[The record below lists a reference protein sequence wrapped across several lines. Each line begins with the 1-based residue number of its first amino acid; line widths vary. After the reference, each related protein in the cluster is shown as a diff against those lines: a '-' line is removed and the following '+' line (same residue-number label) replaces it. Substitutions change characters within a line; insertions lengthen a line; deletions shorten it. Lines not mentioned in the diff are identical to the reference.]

1 MNNDK
6 AMTATSLRMP
16 DGLLR
21 QLTKAAH
28 KMEMSRTMYIT
39 TALQAAV
46 AHDLPSAEY
55 RQAWDM
61 LKAFYDQLS
70 PDVDSNGNPDRD
82 MLLATALET
91 VLPVLGASR

>member
-1 MNNDK
+1 
-6 AMTATSLRMP
+6 
-16 DGLLR
+16 
-21 QLTKAAH
+21 
-28 KMEMSRTMYIT
+28 
-39 TALQAAV
+39 
-46 AHDLPSAEY
+46 
-55 RQAWDM
+55 M

>member
-1 MNNDK
+1 MNDK

-28 KMEMSRTMYIT
+28 KLEMSRTMYIT

-55 RQAWDM
+55 RQAWDE
-61 LKAFYDQLS
+61 LKDIYENLS
-70 PDVDSNGNPDRD
+70 PDVDENGLPDAD
-82 MLLATALET
+82 MRLASALET

>member
-1 MNNDK
+1 MTDK
-6 AMTATSLRMP
+6 ATTPTSLRLP

-28 KMEMSRTMYIT
+28 KLEMSRTMYIT
-39 TALQAAV
+39 TALQSAV
-46 AHDLPSAEY
+46 AHDLPNAEY

-61 LKAFYDQLS
+61 VNAFYDQLS

-82 MLLATALET
+82 MLIATALET
-91 VLPVLGASR
+91 VLPVLGVRK